1 MRISD
6 WSSDVCS
13 SDLKSWRSL
22 LRESSSC
29 ELAVADA
36 DFLKAFR
43 APDIPVH
50 ANSPE
55 VEGRHAERFRPY
67 FAVPAIEAPKE
78 EIGIP
83 VGQSPRLDWA
93 HIVDEKEKHVAV
105 ARIERRRVLC
115 DLNKRIVPHRRPI
128 EHARHF
134 PARVARSIARDL
146 HDRRHQLMVPDAPI
160 IRAGD
165 GTQFGA

>member
-6 WSSDVCS
+6 WSADVCS
-13 SDLKSWRSL
+13 SD

-55 VEGRHAERFRPY
+55 VEGRHAERFRPN

-83 VGQSPRLDWA
+83 VGQSPRLDRA
-93 HIVDEKEKHVAV
+93 HIVDEKEIGRASC
-105 ARIERRRVLC
+105 RERVC
-115 DLNKRIVPHRRPI
+115 QYV
-128 EHARHF
+128 
-134 PARVARSIARDL
+134 
-146 HDRRHQLMVPDAPI
+146 
-160 IRAGD
+160 
-165 GTQFGA
+165 

>member
-6 WSSDVCS
+6 WSADVCS
-13 SDLKSWRSL
+13 SD

-55 VEGRHAERFRPY
+55 VEGRHAERFRPN

-83 VGQSPRLDWA
+83 VGQSPRLDRA

-105 ARIERRRVLC
+105 ARIERRRE
-115 DLNKRIVPHRRPI
+115 IG
-128 EHARHF
+128 
-134 PARVARSIARDL
+134 
-146 HDRRHQLMVPDAPI
+146 
-160 IRAGD
+160 RANV
-165 GTQFGA
+165 